1 MTKDDDFWM
10 YFLTGAPLLMWLIV
24 SAYVFFAL
32 PAALLISGSA
42 LAMTGVLLR
51 WRRSTVR
58 RRAAD
63 ACRRAA
69 DAQLE
74 LARWVLMTHLAE
86 ADERWLAE
94 RHFWVV
100 PVQVALLRAGLD
112 PKPDSSEFELPAPG
126 WCQRREVQARSQAA
140 RADFEGIRRTQEFV
154 GSEWSMAS

>member
-1 MTKDDDFWM
+1 MTSDDDFWM
-10 YFLTGAPLLMWLIV
+10 YAGLCIPLVCWLIV
-24 SAYVFFAL
+24 SPYVFFEL
-32 PAALLISGSA
+32 FVALLVSGI
-42 LAMTGVLLR
+42 VLTAVGAVLW

-63 ACRRAA
+63 ARRRAA

-74 LARWVLMTHLAE
+74 LARWALMTHLTE

-100 PVQVALLRAGLD
+100 PVQVALLRAGLG
-112 PKPDSSEFELPAPG
+112 PKPDSREVELPSLE
-126 WCQRREVQARSQAA
+126 WRQRREVRARSQAA

-154 GSEWSMAS
+154 ESEWAEAS